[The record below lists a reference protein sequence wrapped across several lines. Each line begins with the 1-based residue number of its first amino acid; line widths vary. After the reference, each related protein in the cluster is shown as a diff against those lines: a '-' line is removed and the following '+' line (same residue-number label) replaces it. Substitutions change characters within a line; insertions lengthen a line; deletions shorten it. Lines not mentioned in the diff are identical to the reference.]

1 MSLLIT
7 PAPVRKSLR
16 VLCSPEHAFAVFT
29 TRMGA
34 WWHPDHSLLK
44 SPREILV
51 LEPRAAGRWF
61 ERAIDG
67 SECSWGH
74 VIAWEPPTRVL
85 LAWQIDGQWRFNPD
99 LVTEVEI
106 RFIADGEDATR
117 VELEHRNIDRFGEHA
132 DAARA
137 ALDSPDGW
145 SSGLERFAALA
156 SKPGPLA

>member
-1 MSLLIT
+1 MNITIT

-16 VLCSPEHAFAVFT
+16 VMCRQQRAFEVFT
-29 TRMGA
+29 ARMSA

-44 SPREILV
+44 SPREAVV
-51 LEPRAAGRWF
+51 LKPRAGGRWF

-67 SECSWGH
+67 SECDWGH
-74 VIAWEPPTRVL
+74 VIAWEPPIRVL

-99 LVTEVEI
+99 LITEVEV

-132 DAARA
+132 EAARS

-145 SSGLERFAALA
+145 SGGLARFATFA
-156 SKPGPLA
+156 SETR